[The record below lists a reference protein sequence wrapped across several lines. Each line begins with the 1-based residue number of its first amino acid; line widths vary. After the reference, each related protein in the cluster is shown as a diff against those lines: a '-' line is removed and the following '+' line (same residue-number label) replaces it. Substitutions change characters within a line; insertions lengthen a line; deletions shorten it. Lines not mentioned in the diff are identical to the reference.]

1 MDIKVLNLENFDI
14 NDYCEEI
21 PKDVNIYDT
30 NINVLYSYPYLSKNN
45 QDYSYRL
52 TFEND
57 DVILDEVKSV
67 DLDDTVFVTNV
78 TKTDKNTFNKFVES
92 NTDIRDGKTQLF
104 YGFVD
109 LNITNNLKKIEEN
122 KIIVLNELYKSFL
135 NMNI

>member
-92 NTDIRDGKTQLF
+92 NTDIRDGK
-104 YGFVD
+104 
-109 LNITNNLKKIEEN
+109 NS
-122 KIIVLNELYKSFL
+122 IILWFCRFKYY
-135 NMNI
+135 